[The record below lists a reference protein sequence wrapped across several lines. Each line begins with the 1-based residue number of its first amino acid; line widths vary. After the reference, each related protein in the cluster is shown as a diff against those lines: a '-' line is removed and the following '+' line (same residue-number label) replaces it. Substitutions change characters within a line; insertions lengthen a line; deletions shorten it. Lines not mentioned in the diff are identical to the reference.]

1 MTTTEF
7 KMIEVTTKSDRI
19 AAFSTESI
27 FERCDCSLVQALL
40 SWAIYHECQPSMTC
54 FTGAFAPA
62 SSTVQLRLGKRSLSC
77 SHGVGFRTPPVVTPI
92 TPTIPRGERST
103 STSRT
108 SPRHSLLHLANL
120 SSTQQ
125 NKDSD
130 LCIDGVDDE
139 LCSIDNLDACV
150 TLEDDEC
157 CIDNLEACFDEEG
170 NAKSSFL
177 ESNNSSGATQPFTLE
192 RFFAQ
197 PIVEVQLALL
207 VVLSSLL
214 VGLGT
219 LDLPPSIASFTKNGE
234 LAISAIFTLEYLAR
248 WKLEDFSAKFVIKPL
263 AVIDLIAILP
273 GLIKFAV
280 AVGISVPASFTGG
293 ALINLRLLRL
303 LRLQRVLVDYETFK
317 KFELA
322 LGLNISDTRP
332 YQLQLSRI
340 VISIFTLLSVTAG
353 LVYTTEHRFNPEITD
368 YFTSLYFSLTTLTTV
383 GFGDVH
389 PMTTAGRWVVSGAI
403 LVGSVVIPAQAAAL
417 VEALLDR
424 EGEKNTAGAR
434 RENDTDKDLALKS
447 LASRMDRLEEK
458 MEQTNQRIERI
469 LDLLEAKH
477 LN

>member
-1 MTTTEF
+1 MTSST
-7 KMIEVTTKSDRI
+7 
-19 AAFSTESI
+19 AAFASVS
-27 FERCDCSLVQALL
+27 
-40 SWAIYHECQPSMTC
+40 SM
-54 FTGAFAPA
+54 A
-62 SSTVQLRLGKRSLSC
+62 QLRLGEISLSC
-77 SHGVGFRTPPVVTPI
+77 PHVGLQMSHVTPI
-92 TPTIPRGERST
+92 APAIPRDERESSSSRST
-103 STSRT
+103 RRT
-108 SPRHSLLHLANL
+108 GPRHSLLHLAKP
-120 SSTQQ
+120 SAAEQ
-125 NKDSD
+125 NRVSD

-150 TLEDDEC
+150 TFEDDEC
-157 CIDNLEACFDEEG
+157 CIDNLEACFDEDG
-170 NAKSSFL
+170 NAKSSLL
-177 ESNNSSGATQPFTLE
+177 ESNNKNGTAQPFTLE

-219 LDLPPSIASFTKNGE
+219 LDLPPSIAALTRNGE

-248 WKLEDFSAKFVIKPL
+248 WKLENFSAKFVIKPL

-273 GLIKFAV
+273 GLIKFMV

-332 YQLQLSRI
+332 YQLQLARI
-340 VISIFTLLSVTAG
+340 VISIFSLLSVTAG
-353 LVYTTEHRFNPEITD
+353 LVYTTEHGVNPEITD

-424 EGEKNTAGAR
+424 EGEKNAPGTR
-434 RENDTDKDLALKS
+434 REINIDKDLALES

-458 MEQTNQRIERI
+458 MDETNQRIGRL
-469 LDLLEAKH
+469 LDALEAKQ
-477 LN
+477 LK

>member
-1 MTTTEF
+1 MF
-7 KMIEVTTKSDRI
+7 LAHAV
-19 AAFSTESI
+19 AVAPGPNLVAF
-27 FERCDCSLVQALL
+27 CPL
-40 SWAIYHECQPSMTC
+40 SAECQPSMTC
-54 FTGAFAPA
+54 
-62 SSTVQLRLGKRSLSC
+62 STVALVAVTSMVQLRLGKRSLSC
-77 SHGVGFRTPPVVTPI
+77 CSHGVGFRTPPVTPM
-92 TPTIPRGERST
+92 TTTIPRGESST
-103 STSRT
+103 RRNI
-108 SPRHSLLHLANL
+108 PRHSLLHLAKP
-120 SSTQQ
+120 SAARPTSV
-125 NKDSD
+125 SD
-130 LCIDGVDDE
+130 LCIDDDEDE

-150 TLEDDEC
+150 TFEDDEC

-170 NAKSSFL
+170 NTKSSL
-177 ESNNSSGATQPFTLE
+177 SESNSKNGIFTLE

-219 LDLPPSIASFTKNGE
+219 LDLPPSIAMLTKNGE
-234 LAISAIFTLEYLAR
+234 IAISAIFTLEYLAR
-248 WKLEDFSAKFVIKPL
+248 WKLENFSAKFVVKPL

-273 GLIKFAV
+273 GLVKFMV

-303 LRLQRVLVDYETFK
+303 LRLQRVLIDYETFE

-322 LGLNISDTRP
+322 LGLNVSDTRP
-332 YQLQLSRI
+332 YQLQLARI

-353 LVYTTEHRFNPEITD
+353 LVYTTEHRVNPEITD

-389 PMTTAGRWVVSGAI
+389 PTTTAGRWVVSGAI
-403 LVGSVVIPAQAAAL
+403 LIGSVVIPAQAAAL

-424 EGEKNTAGAR
+424 EGEKNTPGAR
-434 RENDTDKDLALKS
+434 RENDSDKELALES

-458 MEQTNQRIERI
+458 MDLTNQRIERL
-469 LDLLEAKH
+469 LDALEAKH
-477 LN
+477 LK